1 MRTLKIFGWLSHFLT
16 VAIFL
21 FGIIFFL
28 ATKSSF
34 RYDDYSEWT
43 LLINGD
49 EFIDEKDI
57 IIKSFF
63 ILIWILYIL
72 YFVAIFLFNLSVRN
86 FEKRDFYNNKHSKRF
101 NWIGLIFI
109 FNYSVALILSN
120 YIIIQRPDDV
130 IDKSLPFSEIAFNQL
145 QSPLGGL
152 IIGFFF
158 LVLSQVFKEAKKQK
172 EENIELK
179 QENELTI

>member
-34 RYDDYSEWT
+34 RYDDFSGWT
-43 LLINGD
+43 LLINGS
-49 EFIDEKDI
+49 EHIYNKDL
-57 IIKSFF
+57 IIKGFF
-63 ILIWILYIL
+63 LLVWFLYLL
-72 YFVAIFLFNLSVRN
+72 YFVAVFLFNLSVRN
-86 FEKRDFYNNKHSKRF
+86 FEKRDFYNHKHSKRF
-101 NWIGLIFI
+101 NWIGGIFI
-109 FNYSVALILSN
+109 FNYIVALILSN
-120 YIIIQRPDDV
+120 YIIIQRPDDI
-130 IDKSLPFSEIAFNQL
+130 IDKTLPISESAFKEFQT
-145 QSPLGGL
+145 PLGGL
-152 IIGFFF
+152 LIGFFF

-172 EENIELK
+172 

>member
-1 MRTLKIFGWLSHFLT
+1 MRTLKIFGWLSHFLLVT
-16 VAIFL
+16 IFL
-21 FGIIFFL
+21 LGILFFL

-34 RYDDYSEWT
+34 RYDNYSEWT
-43 LLINGD
+43 LLINGTED
-49 EFIDEKDI
+49 VYNKSI
-57 IIKSFF
+57 IIKGFL
-63 ILIWILYIL
+63 ILSWILYIL
-72 YFVAIFLFNLSVRN
+72 YFIAIFLFNLSVRN

-101 NWIGLIFI
+101 KRIGIIFI
-109 FNYSVALILSN
+109 FNYLLTFALSKYLIIKRPEDSIEIILP
-120 YIIIQRPDDV
+120 I
-130 IDKSLPFSEIAFNQL
+130 SEAIFNQL

-179 QENELTI
+179 HENELTI

>member
-1 MRTLKIFGWLSHFLT
+1 MKTLKIFGWLSHFLT
-16 VAIFL
+16 VVIFL
-21 FGIIFFL
+21 FGIIFFF

-34 RYDDYSEWT
+34 RYDDYSEWI
-43 LLINGD
+43 LLINGHNVV
-49 EFIDEKDI
+49 ENKGV

-86 FEKRDFYNNKHSKRF
+86 FEKRDFYNDKHSIRF
-101 NWIGLIFI
+101 NWIGILFI
-109 FNYSVALILSN
+109 FNYTVTFILSK
-120 YIIIQRPDDV
+120 YIVIQRPDDV
-130 IDKSLPFSEIAFNQL
+130 IDKNLPFSEVAFNQL

-172 EENIELK
+172 EENVELK
-179 QENELTI
+179 QENDLTI

>member
-1 MRTLKIFGWLSHFLT
+1 MRTLKILGWLTHFLT

-21 FGIIFFL
+21 FGIVFFF

-34 RYDDYSEWT
+34 RYDDFSEWI
-43 LLINGD
+43 LFINGTELIED
-49 EFIDEKDI
+49 KSV

-63 ILIWILYIL
+63 IIIWILYLL

-101 NWIGLIFI
+101 NWIGIIFI
-109 FNYSVALILSN
+109 FNYTVALILSN
-120 YIIIQRPDDV
+120 YLIIQRPDDI
-130 IDKSLPFSEIAFNQL
+130 IDKSLPFSKLAFTQL

-158 LVLSQVFKEAKKQK
+158 LVLSQVFKEAKIQK

>member
-21 FGIIFFL
+21 FGIIFFF

-34 RYDDYSEWT
+34 RYDDFSEWI
-43 LLINGD
+43 LLINSNNVV
-49 EFIDEKDI
+49 EKKDI

-72 YFVAIFLFNLSVRN
+72 YFIAIFLFNLSVRN
-86 FEKRDFYNNKHSKRF
+86 FEKRDFYNYKDSKRF
-101 NWIGLIFI
+101 NWIGIIFV
-109 FNYSVALILSN
+109 FNYTVALILSS
-120 YIIIQRPDDV
+120 YITIQRPDDV

-158 LVLSQVFKEAKKQK
+158 LVLSKVFKEAKKQK